1 MLDKMTL
8 VELSRIV
15 GAEHVLTSPEDLA
28 CYSYDA
34 TPMISHRPDAVV
46 KPGSTA
52 EVAAIVRLAN
62 QTGFKVIPRGSGTN
76 LSGGSVAIEGGV
88 ILQLTR
94 MDRILEIDAEN
105 LTATVEPGV
114 VTSRLHAAVEAL
126 GLFYPPDPGSM
137 TISTIGGNVAECAG
151 GLRGLK
157 YGVTKDYVMGVEVV
171 LPTGE
176 VISVGGKNV
185 KDVAGYDLTRLMVG
199 SEGTLGVITRVIVKL
214 IPLPEA
220 KKTLLALY
228 RNVGG
233 AARTVS
239 SIIAQK
245 VIPATLEFLD
255 AVTLRCIEDYVHIGL
270 PLDVGAVLL
279 IEVDGVP
286 PVVEADAVRVER
298 ICHDHGALQVHVA
311 ADEAEGRGLA
321 TARRSAL
328 AALARA
334 RPTTILEDATVP
346 RSRVAEMVEA
356 IESIARKY
364 ELTIGTFGHAG
375 DGNLHPTIL
384 TDERDGEEMARVER
398 AVDEIF
404 RTALALGGTISGE
417 HGIGLAKAPF
427 LPLQANAATMLA
439 MRRLKSALD
448 PNNVLNPGKLFVND
462 DNKGVVLSH
471 GR

>member
-1 MLDKMTL
+1 
-8 VELSRIV
+8 
-15 GAEHVLTSPEDLA
+15 
-28 CYSYDA
+28 
-34 TPMISHRPDAVV
+34 
-46 KPGSTA
+46 
-52 EVAAIVRLAN
+52 
-62 QTGFKVIPRGSGTN
+62 
-76 LSGGSVAIEGGV
+76 
-88 ILQLTR
+88 
-94 MDRILEIDAEN
+94 
-105 LTATVEPGV
+105 
-114 VTSRLHAAVEAL
+114 LHAAVESR

-157 YGVTKDYVMGVEVV
+157 YGVTKDYVMGLEVV

-176 VISVGGKNV
+176 VINVGGKNV

-199 SEGTLGVITRVIVKL
+199 SEGTLGVVTKVIVKL
-214 IPLPEA
+214 IPYPES
-220 KKTLLALY
+220 KRTLLALY
-228 RNVGG
+228 RGVGDAG
-233 AARTVS
+233 RTVS

-286 PVVEADAVRVER
+286 PVVEADAAKVER
-298 ICHDHGALQVHVA
+298 ICHEHGALQVQVA
-311 ADEAEGRGLA
+311 ANDEEGKKLA

-356 IESIARKY
+356 VEGIARRY
-364 ELTIGTFGHAG
+364 GLTIGTFGHAG

-384 TDERDGEEMARVER
+384 TDERDSDEMSRVQR
-398 AVDEIF
+398 AVEEIF
-404 RTALALGGTISGE
+404 RTAISLGGTISGE
-417 HGIGLAKAPF
+417 HGIGVAKAPF
-427 LPLQANAATMLA
+427 LPLQANAAALDT
-439 MRRLKSALD
+439 MRRLKQALD
-448 PNNVLNPGKLFVND
+448 PNGILNPGKLFVSP
-462 DNKGVVLSH
+462 GSL
-471 GR
+471 

>member
-1 MLDKMTL
+1 MLDKKTL
-8 VELSRIV
+8 ADLKELV
-15 GAEHVLTSPEDLA
+15 GAENVLTAEEDLA

-34 TPMISHRPDAVV
+34 TPLLSRRPEAVV
-46 KPGSTA
+46 KPASTS
-52 EVAAIVRLAN
+52 EVAAIIELAN
-62 QTGFKVIPRGSGTN
+62 RRGFKVVPRGSGTN
-76 LSGGSVAIEGGV
+76 LSGGTVPVEGGIV
-88 ILQLTR
+88 MPLTR

-114 VTSRLHAAVEAL
+114 ITSQLHAAVESR

-157 YGVTKDYVMGVEVV
+157 YGVTKDYVMGLEVV

-176 VISVGGKNV
+176 VINVGGKNV

-199 SEGTLGVITRVIVKL
+199 SEGTLGVVTKVIVKL
-214 IPLPEA
+214 IPYPES
-220 KKTLLALY
+220 KRTLLALY
-228 RNVGG
+228 RGVGDAG
-233 AARTVS
+233 RTVS

-286 PVVEADAVRVER
+286 PVVEADAAKVER
-298 ICHDHGALQVHVA
+298 ICHEHGALQVQVA
-311 ADEAEGRGLA
+311 ANDEEGKKLA

-356 IESIARKY
+356 VEGIARRY
-364 ELTIGTFGHAG
+364 GLTIGTFGHAG

-384 TDERDGEEMARVER
+384 TDERDSDEMSRVQR
-398 AVDEIF
+398 AVEEIF
-404 RTALALGGTISGE
+404 RTAISLGGTISGE
-417 HGIGLAKAPF
+417 HGIGVAKAPF
-427 LPLQANAATMLA
+427 LPLQANAAALDT
-439 MRRLKSALD
+439 MRRLKQALD
-448 PNNVLNPGKLFVND
+448 PNGILNPGKLFVSP
-462 DNKGVVLSH
+462 GSL
-471 GR
+471 